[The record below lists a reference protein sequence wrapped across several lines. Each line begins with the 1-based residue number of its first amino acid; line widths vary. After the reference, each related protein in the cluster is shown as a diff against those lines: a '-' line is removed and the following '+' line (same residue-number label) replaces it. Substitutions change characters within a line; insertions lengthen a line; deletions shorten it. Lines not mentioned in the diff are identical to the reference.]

1 MGSLDGGNL
10 SSSLK
15 RSADV
20 PVGASKL
27 LRLMESRGGQST
39 AEEGGVGS
47 RGTPARSSGRVVWYN
62 GRRQTGRVKADD
74 GCEFTVPVG
83 GALNRNLV
91 PLTPAGLMHGT
102 RVRFMPADPGKSGG
116 RRTCVA
122 VRPCDDKPQ
131 LGLECGFDRQE
142 TAETINQ
149 SHVAAADI
157 ADLGFLAGIFDGHC
171 GGSCA
176 AHISA
181 TFPSMLHAVFGA
193 RIGQIRGGL
202 AFLSTSKEVELIAS
216 ALEEACHEVDRD
228 LMRTAQEGHWT
239 DGTSMILALLAHGFD
254 APKQAT
260 VAGCDGGIAKL
271 FLAWCGDSRALLLT
285 GREAKS
291 LSRDH
296 VPSRKDEYARLKQS
310 GGKVLEFDGVLKVGR
325 RDKYKE
331 NKQKSSKSSFGNVLW
346 SPTSRS
352 FGDIRLKAPHH
363 IVTSEPE
370 FLTRT
375 LTPGDWALVLVCS
388 GVSSRLSD
396 QDIADACWECLVL
409 RDASVADTA
418 HEVTQRARRRGAQ
431 GKLTVLVM
439 RFGWA
444 TPRL

>member
-1 MGSLDGGNL
+1 MKS
-10 SSSLK
+10 
-15 RSADV
+15 
-20 PVGASKL
+20 
-27 LRLMESRGGQST
+27 
-39 AEEGGVGS
+39 
-47 RGTPARSSGRVVWYN
+47 
-62 GRRQTGRVKADD
+62 DD
-74 GCEFTVPVG
+74 GCEFNVPVG

-102 RVRFMPADPGKSGG
+102 RVRFMPADPGKNGG
-116 RRTCVA
+116 RHTCVA
-122 VRPCDDKPQ
+122 VRPCGDKPQ
-131 LGLECGFDRQE
+131 LGLECGFDRQDMADA
-142 TAETINQ
+142 TNQ

-181 TFPSMLHAVFGA
+181 TFPGMLHAVFGVRA
-193 RIGQIRGGL
+193 GQIRGGL
-202 AFLSTSKEVELIAS
+202 AALSTSKEVELISS

-228 LMRTAQEGHWT
+228 LMRTAQERHWT
-239 DGTSMILALLAHGFD
+239 DGTSMLLALLAHGFD

-260 VAGCDGGIAKL
+260 VAGCEGGIAKL

-285 GREAKS
+285 GREARS

-296 VPSRKDEYARLKQS
+296 VPSRKDEYARLKQA

-331 NKQKSSKSSFGNVLW
+331 NKRPSSKSSFSNVLW
-346 SPTSRS
+346 SSTSRS
-352 FGDIRLKAPHH
+352 FGDIRLKAPHQ

-370 FLTRT
+370 LLTRT
-375 LTPGDWALVLVCS
+375 LTPDDWGLVLVCS
-388 GVSSRLSD
+388 GVSSQLSERE
-396 QDIADACWECLVL
+396 IADACWECLVL
-409 RDASVADTA
+409 RDASIADTA
-418 HEVTQRARRRGAQ
+418 HEVTQRARQRGAK